1 MRASGQGGGAA
12 ESCGVATRGRRRAQ
26 ESRRIDNQLRGRS
39 GRQGDPGST
48 RYFLS
53 LEDTRAPLP
62 SPRMR
67 CLGGSARALARRRT
81 QGRRGLFLHVP
92 TACAS
97 PLNREVQPS
106 GTREPAEAG
115 MCGRRCCLRHHG
127 GGSLQGNP
135 RGARVPPP
143 QAPVS
148 QPGPRGQGAR
158 GLCVHAAAGGLTG
171 GPGAARARSLFRVF
185 GGERIQGL
193 MSLLQIEDL
202 PMENKMLSDSLN
214 DAQRKVESYFF
225 GARTGEAALG
235 LDAGSSCCARAAV
248 VAPLAR
254 ARSEARAPR
263 SACCAAVA
271 ACGLLPAWEHR
282 GRGCSSCRPHTGSSA
297 CRSPPGTCVH
307 KPIPSD
313 LPLPRRHPA
322 AAVGVRRGAQLA
334 ARQGVCGAPPRAAR
348 ARPGAAHARVRAAHR
363 GRHPGGAAGLAA
375 GS

>member
-1 MRASGQGGGAA
+1 MRAAVWRRGG
-12 ESCGVATRGRRRAQ
+12 RPRAQ

-53 LEDTRAPLP
+53 LEDTRVPPP
-62 SPRMR
+62 SPPMR
-67 CLGGSARALARRRT
+67 CLGGSARVLARCRT
-81 QGRRGLFLHVP
+81 QGRRGLLLHVL

-106 GTREPAEAG
+106 GTRKPAEAG
-115 MCGRRCCLRHHG
+115 LCGRRCCLRHHG
-127 GGSLQGNP
+127 GGSLQGT
-135 RGARVPPP
+135 RVVRACRRRKRLSAS
-143 QAPVS
+143 QAPGAGCARAMH
-148 QPGPRGQGAR
+148 PCGRGRADERSGGA
-158 GLCVHAAAGGLTG
+158 
-171 GPGAARARSLFRVF
+171 ARSLFRVF

-225 GARTGEAALG
+225 GARTGGVALG
-235 LDAGSSCCARAAV
+235 LDAGSSCCAWAAV
-248 VAPLAR
+248 VVPLAR

-271 ACGLLPAWEHR
+271 ACSLLPAWEHR

-307 KPIPSD
+307 NPIPISD